1 MMACIRNKKNIVL
14 KWLRSLDADTTL
26 NFPIHY
32 MSKEKWFEKFD
43 CDHQQS
49 YSTPL
54 FASNQQFCTQLNKI
68 IDQGLFPSLT
78 RHESRKDQYKVVY
91 GLRLAENPK
100 RFLLN
105 FALQDTSAS
114 FISDNEVSDSS
125 TSSSGEKICLVQQN
139 MFLYT
144 YSLC

>member
-1 MMACIRNKKNIVL
+1 MTRVRNKKNIVL

-32 MSKEKWFEKFD
+32 MTKEEWFQKFD

-54 FASNQQFCTQLNKI
+54 FSTNQQFCEQFNKI
-68 IDQGLFPSLT
+68 IDQGLFPSLS
-78 RHESRKDQYKVVY
+78 RHESRKDRYKVVY
-91 GLRLAENPK
+91 GLQLSENPK

-105 FALQDTSAS
+105 FVPQDTSAS
-114 FISDNEVSDSS
+114 FVSENEESDSS
-125 TSSSGEKICLVQQN
+125 SSASGEKINFVQRII
-139 MFLYT
+139 FLYPHT
-144 YSLC
+144 HSV